1 MNGLQS
7 CIFAIKQF
15 EEKAGSNN
23 VLELIK
29 GMKMGLES
37 IIIHSRCFTS
47 FHLMSH
53 PLTWRTVR
61 PATQETLVSGIQS
74 CIEDCFMLSIV
85 DASILYYTQKS
96 HLPLIL
102 EMNPNW
108 FDFFNNWILTSWLF
122 EYTSLY
128 SDLLSDFN
136 DLILS

>member
-1 MNGLQS
+1 MFADVIMNGLQS

-74 CIEDCFMLSIV
+74 WKEAVLCSQLLMLVFYVS
-85 DASILYYTQKS
+85 QKKS
-96 HLPLIL
+96 H
-102 EMNPNW
+102 
-108 FDFFNNWILTSWLF
+108 
-122 EYTSLY
+122 
-128 SDLLSDFN
+128 
-136 DLILS
+136 